1 MDKLSPGGRREMES
15 LVMEARQYL
24 AMRGKMPGSETE
36 MVARHE
42 AFIGDF
48 EKRMVTE
55 ETGEMCL
62 KLIKFFLETNNFQ
75 FARKYLCLSEAI
87 MERNRDKD
95 RNENDK
101 QRLFIFCKLEY
112 YLNLMK
118 TSAEKI
124 QERKRVTI
132 GKKKEQNLEKFQLS
146 TNCRNAILQFERHYL
161 SIPAKDW
168 KEAKAIFSQGTKH
181 FNLALTIFSFEEN
194 CLDRVKANQ
203 MLSKMYKHLAAF
215 KVEKVNNNDNLDR
228 VCKMLWRRIKCL
240 EICLPFL
247 DPETNIIQVQ
257 EVTFELADIYLELLE
272 MKQKKF
278 EKTAGNLDPTLL
290 KKMVMLSLNR

>member
-1 MDKLSPGGRREMES
+1 
-15 LVMEARQYL
+15 MEARQYL

-75 FARKYLCLSEAI
+75 FARKYLCLLEVI